1 MARRRTITTLSE
13 TERDEF
19 VRAAVAFHAACIKPM
34 AVMRTDADAY
44 PVLRDMALAVS
55 DALGKL
61 TGNPTP
67 WHTPRTS

>member
-1 MARRRTITTLSE
+1 MKTMSEADMEEFIRT
-13 TERDEF
+13 
-19 VRAAVAFHAACIKPM
+19 AVAFHAACVEPM
-34 AVMRTDADAY
+34 SSMRTDASAY

-61 TGNPTP
+61 TGDRTP

>member
-1 MARRRTITTLSE
+1 MARRRTCTTM
-13 TERDEF
+13 TEVELEEF
-19 VRAAVAFHAACIKPM
+19 VRAAVAFHKACIVPM
-34 AVMRTDADAY
+34 SSIRTDAPDY
-44 PVLRDMALAVS
+44 PVLRDTALAVS

>member
-1 MARRRTITTLSE
+1 MARRRTITTM
-13 TERDEF
+13 TEADRDEF
-19 VRAAVAFHAACIKPM
+19 VRAAVAFHKACIKP
-34 AVMRTDADAY
+34 VSSMRTDAPDY
-44 PVLRDMALAVS
+44 PVLCDMALAVS

>member
-1 MARRRTITTLSE
+1 MARRRTVTTLSE
-13 TERDEF
+13 IEREEF
-19 VRAAVAFHAACIKPM
+19 VRAAKAFHAACVGPM
-34 AVMRTDADAY
+34 SGMRTDADAY

>member
-1 MARRRTITTLSE
+1 MARRRTCTTM
-13 TERDEF
+13 TEVEREEF
-19 VRAAVAFHAACIKPM
+19 VRAAVAFHKACIGPM
-34 AVMRTDADAY
+34 FSIRTDAPDY

-61 TGNPTP
+61 TGDPTP

>member
-1 MARRRTITTLSE
+1 MARRRTVTTM
-13 TERDEF
+13 TEVEREEF
-19 VRAAVAFHAACIKPM
+19 VRAAVAFHKACIDPM
-34 AVMRTDADAY
+34 SSMRTDAPGY
-44 PVLRDMALAVS
+44 PVLREIALAVS

>member
-1 MARRRTITTLSE
+1 MARRRTVTTMTE
-13 TERDEF
+13 TDRDEF
-19 VRAAVAFHAACIKPM
+19 VRTAVAFHAACIRPM
-34 AVMRTDADAY
+34 SSMRTDAEAY

-55 DALGKL
+55 EALGKL

>member
-1 MARRRTITTLSE
+1 MARRRTCTILTE
-13 TERDEF
+13 AERDEF
-19 VRAAVAFHAACIKPM
+19 VRAAVAFHKACTGPM
-34 AVMRTDADAY
+34 ASMRTDAADY

-61 TGNPTP
+61 TGDPTP